1 LSQRRLLRLKLESQ
15 SWRRSP
21 PLQQCLAHLAQA
33 TIHFLRTRAWE
44 YLARWFVQA
53 TTHLL
58 QTRAWGDQDQERQDL
73 PGQHQDQ
80 ERQDLPA
87 EHLAQAAEH
96 LAQAAEHR
104 VQVEP
109 QHSEHRDRSRGLDLQ
124 PEDQAQPAVVA
135 AERAL
140 QEHLVEAVPE
150 ENLVSQKEQSAK
162 NLNKEMFLALVAQW
176 CLVAMEQLC
185 CEFVVDPRSKTSQT
199 RLALTPLS

>member
-1 LSQRRLLRLKLESQ
+1 
-15 SWRRSP
+15 
-21 PLQQCLAHLAQA
+21 LAHLDPA

-44 YLARWFVQA
+44 YRARWFDLE

-58 QTRAWGDQDQERQDL
+58 QTRAWGDLDQGHQDL
-73 PGQHQDQ
+73 PGQHHDQ
-80 ERQDLPA
+80 EHHGQVHQDLPA

-140 QEHLVEAVPE
+140 QEHLAGAVPE

-162 NLNKEMFLALVAQW
+162 NLNKEMFPAWAAQW
-176 CLVAMEQLC
+176 CLAAMEQLC
-185 CEFVVDPRSKTSQT
+185 CEFVVDPRFRTSQT

>member
-1 LSQRRLLRLKLESQ
+1 LSQRRLLRLELESQ

-124 PEDQAQPAVVA
+124 PEDRVQPAVVA

-140 QEHLVEAVPE
+140 QEHLVGAVPE

-162 NLNKEMFLALVAQW
+162 NLNKEMFPAWAAQW
-176 CLVAMEQLC
+176 CLAAMEQLC
-185 CEFVVDPRSKTSQT
+185 CEFVVDPRFRTSQT

>member
-1 LSQRRLLRLKLESQ
+1 LLRLSLENQ
-15 SWRRSP
+15 SRRRSP
-21 PLQQCLAHLAQA
+21 PPQQCLAHLAQV

-58 QTRAWGDQDQERQDL
+58 QIRAWGDQDQERQDL
-73 PGQHQDQ
+73 PGQHHAQEHQDQ

-96 LAQAAEHR
+96 R
-104 VQVEP
+104 VQVER
-109 QHSEHRDRSRGLDLQ
+109 QRSEHRDRSQGLDLQ
-124 PEDQAQPAVVA
+124 PEDLVQPAVVA

-140 QEHLVEAVPE
+140 QEHLVGAVLA
-150 ENLVSQKEQSAK
+150 ENPVSQKEQSAK
-162 NLNKEMFLALVAQW
+162 NLNKEMFPAWAAQW
-176 CLVAMEQLC
+176 CLAAMEQPC

>member
-1 LSQRRLLRLKLESQ
+1 
-15 SWRRSP
+15 
-21 PLQQCLAHLAQA
+21 LAHLDPA

-44 YLARWFVQA
+44 YRARWFDLE

-58 QTRAWGDQDQERQDL
+58 QTRAWGDLDQGHQDL
-73 PGQHQDQ
+73 PGQHHDQ
-80 ERQDLPA
+80 EHHGQVHQDLPA

-96 LAQAAEHR
+96 LAQ
-104 VQVEP
+104 VER
-109 QHSEHRDRSRGLDLQ
+109 QRSVHRDRSQGLDLR
-124 PEDQAQPAVVA
+124 PEDQAQPAVVV
-135 AERAL
+135 AERAP

-185 CEFVVDPRSKTSQT
+185 CEFVVDLRFRTSQT